1 MDKFK
6 KIDFIIALI
15 IGEIAGLL
23 MMIIGKNIAGENIAV
38 AQIVFYLNYLPIV
51 FPIVCAIGIV
61 VAYILNKIIPIVYQF
76 AKFVLVGGLNFLI
89 DMGVLNFLIFFTGI
103 TAGIEQTFF
112 KGFSFLVATINSYFW
127 NKFWTFKRSEKENVG
142 KEFFE
147 FFTVSTIG
155 FLINVGVD
163 YIFVNLI
170 SPLGGMGSAT
180 WAQFSAMIAAIVA
193 LFWNFIGY
201 KFIVFDLKKNE

>member
-23 MMIIGKNIAGENIAV
+23 MMIIGKNIAGENMAV

-51 FPIVCAIGIV
+51 FPVVCAIGIV
-61 VAYILNKIIPIVYQF
+61 VAYVLNKIIPIVYQF

-103 TAGIEQTFF
+103 TVGIEQTLF

-127 NKFWTFKRSEKENVG
+127 NKFWTFRRKEKENVG

-163 YIFVNLI
+163 YVFVNLI
-170 SPLGGMGSAT
+170 SPLGGMGPAT
-180 WAQFSAMIAAIVA
+180 WAQFSAMVAAIVA